1 MALSTQFDP
10 LFAKFGGG
18 SIPVAYLR
26 ALSFRE
32 SGQNPNANA
41 GQAKAQGLLQIT
53 TVAKDGYNQR
63 HGTTYTTAQTLNP
76 DVNVAIAAD
85 LIKAIIAVY
94 AKHPSSNLRAD
105 WGNPEF
111 VKLLTQGW
119 NAGYS
124 DGGGVG
130 KVATYLE
137 RAGRPVTHDAVVA
150 NASAAG
156 AASYVADPQRAAWH
170 RSVADLYFAQPD
182 RGDTGG
188 GGDLGKIILAGAA
201 IWGVYSLLT

>member
-10 LFAKFGGG
+10 LFARYGGN
-18 SIPVAYLR
+18 IPVAYLR

-41 GQAKAQGLLQIT
+41 GKAAAQGLLQIT
-53 TVAKDGYNQR
+53 TVARDGFNQR
-63 HGTTYTTAQTLNP
+63 HGTGYSTAQTLDP
-76 DVNVAIAAD
+76 SVNVQIATD
-85 LIKAIIAVY
+85 LLQSIIKSY
-94 AKHPSSNLRAD
+94 AKHPSPNLHED

-111 VKLLTQGW
+111 VKLLTMGW

-130 KVATYLE
+130 KVAGYLE
-137 RAGRPVTHDAVVA
+137 RASRPVTHDQVLA
-150 NASAAG
+150 NAAAAG
-156 AASYVADPQRAAWH
+156 AISYVGDPKRAAWH
-170 RSVADLYFAQPD
+170 RSVADLFYAQPD
-182 RGDTGG
+182 AGDRGGSG
-188 GGDLGKIILAGAA
+188 NLGKMILAGAA